1 MIEFRF
7 FCKNC
12 QQDFKTETTSRTKQ
26 IICPNCQKSY
36 AFEQIIRSTYK
47 IKRELDKLAK
57 KFRIYYYAR
66 VEFEQDFRELYN
78 TDDFFDIAVKIMKNA
93 SRDMIFPA
101 RFDIVAYQFKTRD
114 AERFLLHSCTLNPRI
129 YNIPAAPNVYA
140 TFSDAIHKSH
150 LYIFAEDSIE
160 SELTLASF
168 SQLALH
174 SIRYNTLYEQFVFE
188 HKSFFFP
195 SFLFW

>member
-12 QQDFKTETTSRTKQ
+12 RQDFKTETTSRTKR
-26 IICPNCQKSY
+26 IICPNCQKNY
-36 AFEQIIRSTYK
+36 EFEQIIRSTYK

-66 VEFEQDFRELYN
+66 AEFEQDFRELN
-78 TDDFFDIAVKIMKNA
+78 DTDDFFDIAINIMKNG
-93 SRDMIFPA
+93 SEDMIFPA

-114 AERFLLHSCTLNPRI
+114 AWRFMLHSCTLNPRI
-129 YNIPAAPNVYA
+129 YNIYAAPHVYA
-140 TFSDAIHKSH
+140 TFTDAVHKSH
-150 LYIFAEDSIE
+150 LYIFPEDSIE
-160 SELTLASF
+160 NELTLANF
-168 SQLALH
+168 SELAFH
-174 SIRYNTLYEQFVFE
+174 SIRYNTLYEWFVFE

-195 SFLFW
+195 NFLFL